1 MKIVIPIFL
10 FLFPVMAFTQAQSML
25 RLRGRVPAA
34 VNLNYKVMA
43 QKKLNS
49 RGIEISLN
57 VPDEKYEINKI
68 SHNKHQYFEIIF
80 H

>member
-1 MKIVIPIFL
+1 MKIAIPIFL

-25 RLRGRVPAA
+25 RLRGRVPA
-34 VNLNYKVMA
+34 VVTLNYKVKA

-49 RGIEISLN
+49 NGIEISLN
-57 VPDEKYEINKI
+57 VSEEKYKVNKVTKK
-68 SHNKHQYFEIIF
+68 NHQYFEIIF